1 MTTDA
6 SGHDDPD
13 HVPADDEGL
22 DALLDHV
29 RRQRG
34 FDFTG
39 YKRTTIARRVGKR
52 VQALGLAGY
61 RDYIDHLEVD
71 PAEFQRLFDTVLIN
85 VTRFQRDAEAWR
97 TLQDEVLPAILRAK
111 PADAPIRVWSA
122 GCSTGQEAYSVAI
135 ALTEI
140 LGTETFLER
149 VKIYGTDIDAPA
161 LAVARHA
168 TYPAEELDAFDP
180 DVRDRYFLPAGEVT
194 PVLPGVDGSGDGW
207 TFRPDLRRAMIFG
220 EHNLLSDAPIS
231 RLDLLVCRN
240 TLMYF
245 NADVQAHVLQRFHF
259 ALRPH
264 GVLFLGKAEKLLSH
278 DHSFEPI
285 DSTRR
290 FFRKVA
296 GMPPPRLLDVDEG
309 RERALDH
316 VLANLGLRDAT
327 FDVGPVAKVAVDPA
341 GHLVT
346 ANEPARRMFR
356 LRAGDLGRPLR
367 DLELSYRPVELR
379 GAIEQAEASR
389 QSVEV
394 TDVAWQAGP
403 GDDRVLDVTV
413 VPLGSADGGPLG
425 SAITFLD
432 VTDRARLRHDVEVVS
447 QQLDTAYEELQASHE
462 ELETTNE
469 ELQST
474 VEELETTNEE
484 LQSTNEELETMNEEL
499 QSTNDEL
506 HATNDELSLRR
517 DELREVNDF
526 LEAVLTGVNRGVVV
540 LDPDL
545 IVRVWNGQA
554 EELWGLREDEVLD
567 RNFLNLDIGLPVD
580 DLREIL
586 RQQLTGDGDVAETD
600 LAAHDRRGRQI
611 LCHVTSSPLRTTRGD
626 VRGAIMLMHTR
637 TPDTT

>member
-6 SGHDDPD
+6 SGSDDPD
-13 HVPADDEGL
+13 QVPTDPDGL

-34 FDFTG
+34 FDVTG
-39 YKRTTIARRVGKR
+39 YKRATIGRRVGKR
-52 VQALGLAGY
+52 LQALGLTSY
-61 RDYIDHLEVD
+61 RDYIDQLEVD
-71 PAEFQRLFDTVLIN
+71 PAEYQRLFDTVLIN

-97 TLQDEVLPAILRAK
+97 SLQEDVLPLILRSK
-111 PADAPIRVWSA
+111 TGDEPVRVWSA
-122 GCSTGQEAYSVAI
+122 GCSTGQETYSVAI
-135 ALTEI
+135 ALAEV
-140 LGTETFLER
+140 LGVDAFQDR
-149 VKIYGTDIDAPA
+149 VKIYGTDIDEPA

-168 TYPAEELDAFDP
+168 TYSEEELEAFDP
-180 DVRDRYFLPAGEVT
+180 ELRDRYFRPASEVT
-194 PVLPGVDGSGDGW
+194 PVLPGATGPDDGW
-207 TFRPDLRRAMIFG
+207 TFRPDLRRTVIFG
-220 EHNLLSDAPIS
+220 EHNVVSDAPIS

-245 NADVQAHVLQRFHF
+245 NADVQAHVLKRFHF
-259 ALRPH
+259 ALRPN

-278 DHSFEPI
+278 NHPFEPI
-285 DSTRR
+285 DGTRR

-296 GMPPPRLLDVDEG
+296 GAAPQRLLDVDEG
-309 RERALDH
+309 RERAVDH
-316 VLANLGLRDAT
+316 VMANLGLRDAT
-327 FDVGPVAKVAVDPA
+327 FDVGPVAKLAIDPA

-346 ANEPARRMFR
+346 ANEPARSMFR
-356 LRAGDLGRPLR
+356 LTARDLGRPLR
-367 DLELSYRPVELR
+367 DLELSYRPTDLR
-379 GAIEQAEASR
+379 GAIDQAEASG
-389 QSVEV
+389 QPVQIS
-394 TDVAWQAGP
+394 DVPWQAGL
-403 GDDRVLDVTV
+403 GDDRVLDVAV
-413 VPLGSADGGPLG
+413 VPLGSDDGPLG
-425 SAITFLD
+425 TAITFLD

-506 HATNDELSLRR
+506 HATNDELSQRR

-526 LEAVLTGVNRGVVV
+526 LGAVLTGINRGVVV

-545 IVRVWNGQA
+545 IVRVWNDQA
-554 EELWGLREDEVLD
+554 EELWGLREDEVQG

-586 RQQLTGDGDVAETD
+586 RQQLTGDGEVAETE
-600 LAAHDRRGRQI
+600 LSAHDRRGRQI
-611 LCHVTSSPLRTTRGD
+611 RCHVTSSPMRTPHGD
-626 VRGAIMLMHTR
+626 VQGVIMLMQAREPATS
-637 TPDTT
+637 